1 MRQHYV
7 PPDIFLSMYGE
18 IYTCNHPVYERCTLF
33 RIRERGL
40 AVIQQRYDELSKATY
55 WCEIDPW
62 LTDAIY
68 LDPGFISCFN
78 EYAGVISGG
87 VYPTITVRQLM
98 WRLKMKP
105 LPKEIW
111 ETSFDRRLI

>member
-7 PPDIFLSMYGE
+7 RPDICLSMYGE
-18 IYTCNHPVYERCTLF
+18 VFICDHPIYERCTLF
-33 RIRERGL
+33 RVGCRGL

-62 LTDAIY
+62 LADDIY
-68 LDPGFISCFN
+68 LNPTFMECFN
-78 EYAGVISGG
+78 EYAGVERRGL
-87 VYPTITVRQLM
+87 YPTLTVRQIM

-105 LPKEIW
+105 LPKDIW
-111 ETSFDRRLI
+111 ETSFDKRVL